1 MKKRIEKNMIAL
13 IVLLAIMVA
22 SVCPALASD
31 GGTID
36 LTQNGSISVT
46 LLDNVNQKPI
56 SDAEFT
62 IYRVADAYDSGYN
75 LAYTFTNDFVNCGI
89 SLDNLSQEGLE
100 THLSAYADEHGFSG
114 ETSKTTDARGLA
126 TFSNLGTGLYL
137 VRQTKTISGYYATNP
152 FLVSVPMT
160 INSKWVYDV
169 DASPKAETNP
179 DSQKTTQLTVNK
191 VWVNNGLAVPDAVTV
206 ALLRDGITY
215 KTVML
220 NQANNW
226 SFAWQGLDTAYTWTA
241 AELDVSDGYT
251 VSYSANSSIVT
262 ITNTSTVEIPETPTP
277 KRPTSTLI
285 QTGQLNWPIPV
296 LAGLGILLVT
306 VGWALVLAKK
316 KKRHD

>member
-1 MKKRIEKNMIAL
+1 MKKRIGKNMIAL
-13 IVLLAIMVA
+13 IVLLAVMIA

-31 GGTID
+31 SGGTID
-36 LTQNGSISVT
+36 LTKNGSISVT

-62 IYRVADAYDSGYN
+62 LYRVADAYNSGYN

-89 SLDNLSQEGLE
+89 SLDNLSQEGLG
-100 THLSAYADEHGFSG
+100 THLSAYADEHALSG
-114 ETSKTTDARGLA
+114 ETSKTTDASGLV

-137 VRQTKTISGYYATNP
+137 VRQTKATDGYYATNP

-160 INSKWVYDV
+160 INSEWVYDV
-169 DASPKAETNP
+169 DASPKAEAETE
-179 DSQKTTQLTVNK
+179 SQKAQLTVNK
-191 VWVNNGLAVPDAVTV
+191 VWVNNGVAVPDAVTV

-220 NQANNW
+220 NKANNW
-226 SFAWQGLDTAYTWTA
+226 SFTWQGLDTAYTWTA

-251 VSYSANSSIVT
+251 VGYCTSGSIVT

-277 KRPTSTLI
+277 EKPTSTLI

-306 VGWALVLAKK
+306 VGWALFLAKK
-316 KKRHD
+316 KNRHD